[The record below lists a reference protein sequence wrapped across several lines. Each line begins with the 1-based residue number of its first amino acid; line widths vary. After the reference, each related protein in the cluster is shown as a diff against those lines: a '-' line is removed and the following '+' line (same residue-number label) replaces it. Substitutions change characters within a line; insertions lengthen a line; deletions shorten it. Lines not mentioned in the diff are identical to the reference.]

1 MVKCKQDPRQLWN
14 DFEDWNVS
22 ILVDVALLGQI
33 EDLRLVKLQANVPGD
48 QDLDE
53 IICADVP

>member
-1 MVKCKQDPRQLWN
+1 MVKCKQDPRQLRN
-14 DFEDWNVS
+14 NFKDWNVS

-33 EDLRLVKLQANVPGD
+33 EDLRLVKLQANVSGD

-53 IICADVP
+53 IIRADVP